1 MLWKKERSVFQTT
14 NAAAMR
20 PPLIVECIFQ
30 LLTETLL
37 LFVISTDIYSHTAP
51 VGDKH
56 LKFPIHF

>member
-14 NAAAMR
+14 KAAAMR
-20 PPLIVECIFQ
+20 PPLIVKCIFQ

-37 LFVISTDIYSHTAP
+37 LFVISEKSYSHTAL
-51 VGDKH
+51 VGDKD

>member
-1 MLWKKERSVFQTT
+1 MLRKKERSVFQTT
-14 NAAAMR
+14 KAAAMR
-20 PPLIVECIFQ
+20 PPLMVEYIFQ

-37 LFVISTDIYSHTAP
+37 LFVISEKSYSHTAL